1 VSRPAAPR
9 GNDQPV
15 PHDSQYAAACARAN
29 RAVRLAC
36 LLAVLACSCR
46 TPLPE
51 AESADAQLYASRC
64 GTCHYPHLPRAL
76 TPAMWKVQ
84 VERMDQKFR
93 DARMQVPSAQEKER
107 ILGYLT
113 RHAGG

>member
-1 VSRPAAPR
+1 VSRPAA
-9 GNDQPV
+9 
-15 PHDSQYAAACARAN
+15 ARRVA
-29 RAVRLAC
+29 RLAC
-36 LLAVLACSCR
+36 LVATLACSCR
-46 TPLPE
+46 APLPE
-51 AESADAQLYASRC
+51 AESPDAKLYEARC

-93 DARMQVPSAQEKER
+93 EARMQVPSAQEKER
-107 ILGYLT
+107 ILAYLT

>member
-1 VSRPAAPR
+1 VSCPAA
-9 GNDQPV
+9 
-15 PHDSQYAAACARAN
+15 AR
-29 RAVRLAC
+29 RAVFVAC
-36 LLAVLACSCR
+36 LMTALACSCR

-51 AESADAQLYASRC
+51 AESAGAKLYEARC

-93 DARMQVPSAQEKER
+93 DARMQPPTAQEKER
-107 ILGYLT
+107 ILAYLT